1 MLEAEVEE
9 NILYLAEVQELAA
22 PVVVD
27 LVEPTEVELRVIV
40 IQVVVVAEPVE
51 EIQEAVAELVVLV

>member
-27 LVEPTEVELRVIV
+27 LVEPMEVDLRVIV
-40 IQVVVVAEPVE
+40 IQEVAEAEPVV